1 MPAVFNAANEV
12 AVEAFM
18 KNQIPFT
25 SIIDVVA
32 KSAAKLASSAHSVIR
47 DISDVSA
54 VEEDAR
60 QVARELIKGSSK

>member
-25 SIIDVVA
+25 SIIDIVA
-32 KSAAKLASSAHSVIR
+32 KSAAKLSSSASSVIR

-60 QVARELIKGSSK
+60 QVAREFIKGSSK

>member
-1 MPAVFNAANEV
+1 MPAVFNASNEV

-32 KSAAKLASSAHSVIR
+32 TSAAKLSSSAHSVIR

-60 QVARELIKGSSK
+60 QVARELVKGSSK